1 MATPRGLPSHLTAT
15 TITETIKDKQLM
27 ETTRNFQIISTID
40 LTCCNI
46 IYLFIYIYVTA
57 GQYKIATNKGIICNI
72 WTFRLIDWNTMRS
85 VLEHLF
91 AEIYGGTRKHSS
103 PSLLDNCWYQM
114 RCDHEVSKEW
124 IMKREKHLEHKH
136 SMGTFIALLTLFL
149 HSQRSHLIKESRT
162 QECNSTISIDKSLWY
177 THGEYVG
184 NFIWETCNNRLI
196 LIKRLVDREV
206 PSILLLLI
214 SFTSDITWS
223 VGIEN
228 WSLGTAIV
236 RPW

>member
-1 MATPRGLPSHLTAT
+1 MVMATPRGHPSHLMAT
-15 TITETIKDKQLM
+15 TTTETIKDRQLM

-40 LTCCNI
+40 LPHMLD
-46 IYLFIYIYVTA
+46 YLFIYFYLCLCKAI
-57 GQYKIATNKGIICNI
+57 QDCNKQRNYFYI
-72 WTFRLIDWNTMRS
+72 WIFRLIAWNMMRS

-149 HSQRSHLIKESRT
+149 HSQRSHLIKQNHEHKNVI
-162 QECNSTISIDKSLWY
+162 QQNQ
-177 THGEYVG
+177 
-184 NFIWETCNNRLI
+184 
-196 LIKRLVDREV
+196 
-206 PSILLLLI
+206 
-214 SFTSDITWS
+214 
-223 VGIEN
+223 
-228 WSLGTAIV
+228 
-236 RPW
+236 